1 MLVMKSAYFT
11 STGIQRQ
18 AEDFLRTLALSRP
31 REISWGKPGLLV
43 LDMQE
48 YFLHPE
54 SHAFVPSA
62 PATIPGILALIEAF
76 HLAEHPVIF
85 TRHLNSDSNAG
96 MMGTWWRDVI
106 THDHQYAGLSKPIL
120 AKANHVL
127 EKTQYDAFLGTN
139 LNEELHKDKVTD
151 LVITGV
157 MTHLCCETTAR
168 SGFMH
173 GYRIWFTVDGTS
185 TYNPEFHLAS
195 LRNLSHGFAT
205 PVLVSEVQETL
216 A

>member
-1 MLVMKSAYFT
+1 MLVMKSVYFT
-11 STGIQRQ
+11 STDIQRQ
-18 AEDFLRTLALSRP
+18 AEEFLRSLGLTRS

-48 YFLHPE
+48 YFLHPG
-54 SHAFVPSA
+54 SHSFVPSA
-62 PATIPGILALIEAF
+62 TAILPGILDLIEAF
-76 HLAEHPVIF
+76 QFGGLPVIF
-85 TRHLNSDSNAG
+85 TQHLNTDSNAG
-96 MMGTWWRDVI
+96 MMGKWWRDVI
-106 THDHQYAGLSKPIL
+106 RQNHNYAGLSKQIQ
-120 AKANHVL
+120 AKVNQII
-127 EKTQYDAFLGTN
+127 EKTQYDAFFGTD
-139 LNEELHKDKVTD
+139 LNEELQKDSVTD

-173 GYRIWFTVDGTS
+173 GYRIWFSVDGTA

-205 PVLVSEVQETL
+205 PVLVSELLEAL